1 MFDDSGQV
9 HKILKRAIDM
19 YEDQDEMKRLDAGWK
34 IILMIWGAILAS
46 LGVYLIVCINI
57 ERSVQVNIDPDF
69 PLTTIK
75 YALFAMACATLVGV
89 HIFRKYLLTP
99 GGSVVNS
106 RQMSSAQHP
115 AVAKY
120 TIAVVITSALL
131 ESIGIYGVVLF
142 LLAKDSRSLYQF
154 LFISACA
161 MIYFRPRKEELIN
174 MAKQIKGH
182 QRELKGAQP
191 NDRLDE

>member
-1 MFDDSGQV
+1 
-9 HKILKRAIDM
+9 M

-34 IILMIWGAILAS
+34 VILMIWGAILAS
-46 LGVYLIVCINI
+46 LGVYLVVCINV
-57 ERSVQVNIDPDF
+57 EKFVQVNIAPDF

-75 YALFAMACATLVGV
+75 YALFAMACVTIVGV
-89 HIFRKYLLTP
+89 HIFRKFLLAP
-99 GGSVVNS
+99 GRSVVNS
-106 RQMSSAQHP
+106 MQMSSVQHP
-115 AVAKY
+115 AIAKY

-142 LLAKDSRSLYQF
+142 LLAKDTRSLYQ
-154 LFISACA
+154 LLIISAAA

-174 MAKQIKGH
+174 MAKHIKAH

-191 NDRLDE
+191 NDT